1 MSLDD
6 LLAEASSRPVLGW
19 DFSWLGQRVS
29 TRPLDWDFKAIV
41 EEHSLQASN
50 LLDMSTGGGEWL
62 ARLQRRPRPT
72 IATEGWPPNVSVAHG
87 RLAPLGVDVVWIDD
101 ARDNVD
107 QRPGETRGKLP
118 FRTAAFSLIVNRHAS
133 FVAAEVSRVLRAGGS
148 FLTEQVGSDYRDVD
162 GALGRERTP
171 AASRWDLALATRQ
184 IESVGL
190 RTVAAR
196 EGTLVTD
203 FADVGAFAWY
213 LRAVPW
219 AVANFTIDGYRPAL
233 ARLHD
238 RIMVEG
244 PLSIRVAAFMI
255 EATK

>member
-19 DFSWLGQRVS
+19 DFGWLGQRLS
-29 TRPLDWDFKAIV
+29 TRPPDWDFKSIV
-41 EEHSLQASN
+41 EEHSLHAAN

-62 ARLQRRPRPT
+62 ADLRRRPGQT
-72 IATEGWPPNVSVAHG
+72 IATEGWPPNVAIAHS
-87 RLAPLGVDVVWIDD
+87 RLAPLGVNVVWVDD

-107 QRPGETRGKLP
+107 QRPSETRGKLP
-118 FRTAAFSLIVNRHAS
+118 FRTDAFSLIVNRHAS

-148 FLTEQVGSDYRDVD
+148 FLTEQVGGDDRDVD
-162 GALGRERTP
+162 SALGRERTP

-184 IESVGL
+184 IGNVGL

-196 EGTLVTD
+196 EGTFVTD

-219 AVANFTIDGYRPAL
+219 TVADFTIDSYRPAL
-233 ARLHD
+233 ARVHD
-238 RIMVEG
+238 RIMAEG
-244 PLSIRVAAFMI
+244 PLSIRLPAFMI